1 MPLILR
7 TTKGSP
13 LTYSELDGNF
23 LFLSGSTSSSFATSA
38 SFASSSVSSSYSF
51 RSSNSD
57 RADYSI
63 QSSFSILATS
73 AGSANSASYAESSSI
88 AVSSSFATTAS
99 YAINVPVISTG
110 SFAVTGSNTFIG
122 NQIITG
128 ATTIKAPDGTSSLIV
143 SSSYSSSIS
152 ASNAVITP
160 TFNGTLSLAGV
171 NPGSPVGNTFNSD
184 IWLYYSAVSGSQHT
198 QANSLQIET
207 ADGVSYD
214 SLNIMLSNGITLSP
228 VGTINDNNYTI
239 WIKDISGNQ
248 FYNIDNQLL
257 TTLQTFG
264 LNIPLTGNT
273 STNLGADLINSG
285 FSLTTDPTVNYLNT
299 LTYVSSSTTSFT
311 SSLVTLNVPL
321 VVNSVSGS
329 RIFPTSSGVP
339 TFSGSDGQ
347 FVFGTTGG
355 NYFIYTWMNNKW
367 RSGSLV

>member
-7 TTKGSP
+7 STKGSP

-23 LFLSGSTSSSFATSA
+23 TFLSGSTSSSFATSA
-38 SFASSSVSSSYSF
+38 SFAQTSSIAFYSYY
-51 RSSNSD
+51 SN
-57 RADYSI
+57 
-63 QSSFSILATS
+63 QSTFSAQAVYATS
-73 AGSANSASYAESSSI
+73 AGTATTALNATTASYAASSSVT
-88 AVSSSFATTAS
+88 VSSSFATTAS
-99 YAINVPVISTG
+99 YATNVPVISTG
-110 SFAVTGSNTFIG
+110 SFAVTGSNIFIG

-128 ATTIKAPDGTSSLIV
+128 ATTIKAPDGNTSLIV

-152 ASNAVITP
+152 SSNSAITP
-160 TFNGTLSLAGV
+160 TFNGVLNLTGV
-171 NPGSPVGNTFNSD
+171 NPGSPLMYTFDSD
-184 IWLYYSAVSGSQHT
+184 IWINYSAISGSQHT
-198 QANSLQIET
+198 QASSTLKVT
-207 ADGVSYD
+207 ADNVNYD
-214 SLNIMLSNGITLSP
+214 ALNIILSNGITLSP
-228 VGTINDNNYTI
+228 VGIIDNNNYTL
-239 WIKDISGNQ
+239 WIKDVASGQ
-248 FYNIDNQLL
+248 FYKKDNQLL
-257 TTLQTFG
+257 SSLQTFG
-264 LNIPLTGNT
+264 LNISLSGDT

-285 FSLTTDPTVNYLNT
+285 FSLTTDPVTTYFNT

-311 SSLVTLNVPL
+311 SSLVTSNVPL